1 VAEDVVVEVE
11 GRSIKLSNLD
21 KVLYPTGFTKAE
33 VVNYYAR
40 IAPTILPHLRDRA
53 LTRKRFPN
61 GVEGASFYEK
71 NCPSHRP
78 DWVGVHPIVGEE
90 GLIEFCQ
97 IDSLAAITWLANL
110 AALELHTSM
119 ARVADPDAP
128 TMVVFD
134 LDPGAPA
141 DLVDCCEVGLWL
153 RHVLASVGLEC
164 AAKTSGSKGLQVY
177 LPLNTPAGYAE
188 TAGFS
193 RTLAQLLEREHPD
206 RVVSVQ
212 RKTLRVGKVLID
224 WSQNARHKTT
234 VCVYSLRAR
243 PRPTV
248 STPVAWDEVE
258 ACLDARDPEV
268 ITFEAPQVVERVAA
282 LGDLFAP
289 TLSLS
294 QDLPRF

>member
-1 VAEDVVVEVE
+1 MVEVE
-11 GRSIKLSNLD
+11 GRPIKLSNLD
-21 KVLYPTGFTKAE
+21 KMLYPTGFTKAE
-33 VVNYYAR
+33 VVDYYAR

-61 GVEGASFYEK
+61 GVDGPSFYEK
-71 NCPSHRP
+71 NCPAHRP
-78 DWVGVHPIVGEE
+78 DWVGVYRIPGDE
-90 GLIEFCQ
+90 GVLEFCR
-97 IDSLAAITWLANL
+97 IDSLAAMTWLANL

-119 ARVADPDAP
+119 ARATDPDAP

-141 DLVDCCEVGLWL
+141 DLVDCCEVALWL
-153 RHVLASVGLEC
+153 RHVLASIDLEC
-164 AAKTSGSKGLQVY
+164 VAKTSGSKGLQVY
-177 LPLNTPAGYAE
+177 LPLNSPATYEE

-206 RVVSVQ
+206 KVVSLQ

-248 STPVAWDEVE
+248 STPVTWTEVE
-258 ACLDARDPEV
+258 ACAGSGDAEAL
-268 ITFEAPQVVERVAA
+268 TFEAPQVVERVAE

-289 TLSLS
+289 TLTLR
-294 QDLPRF
+294 QEPPRF

>member
-1 VAEDVVVEVE
+1 MAEDVVVEVE
-11 GRSIKLSNLD
+11 GRPIKLSNLD

-33 VVNYYAR
+33 VVDYYAR
-40 IAPTILPHLRDRA
+40 IAPTILPHLCDRA

-61 GVEGASFYEK
+61 GVDGASFYEK

-78 DWVGVHPIVGEE
+78 DWVGVHPIAGEE
-90 GLIEFCQ
+90 GIIEFCR

-110 AALELHTSM
+110 AALELHPSM
-119 ARVADPDAP
+119 ARGADPDAP
-128 TMVVFD
+128 TMGVFD
-134 LDPGAPA
+134 LYPGAPA
-141 DLVDCCEVGLWL
+141 DLVDCCEVALWL

-164 AAKTSGSKGLQVY
+164 VAKTSGSKGLQVY
-177 LPLNTPAGYAE
+177 LPLNTPSTYGE

-206 RVVSVQ
+206 RVVSLQ

-258 ACLDARDPEV
+258 ACFEGRDAEL
-268 ITFEAPQVVERVAA
+268 ITFEARQVVERVATR
-282 LGDLFAP
+282 GDLFAP
-289 TLSLS
+289 ALTVR
-294 QDLPRF
+294 QELPRF